1 MAPIDLEHVHFR
13 YPDGFEALRGV
24 DLHIGAGEKVALVG
38 PNGAGKST
46 LMLQL
51 NGTLRPAHGSVRVA
65 GLAVAKDTIRR
76 VRAEVGLVF
85 QDPDDQLFSPTVFD
99 DVAFGPLHM
108 GLPADE
114 VHRRV
119 ERALAAVGMAAFAH
133 RVPHRMSLGQR
144 KRVAL
149 ATVLSMDPSILVFD
163 EPSAGLDPRGRRE
176 LIRLLRSLDQ
186 TMLVST
192 HDMRLV
198 AEVFPRTV
206 VMDDGLVVADG
217 PTGDDPGRRGAPRGA
232 RARGP
237 VGRRPSRRSAD
248 PVDRRHLER
257 RQAVRPAE
265 QPRDERR
272 NPPAQEVEPAADADA
287 RDGEQ
292 RSAGRRPRRSA
303 ASPRPAGPR
312 RTRASRARGTCR
324 RAPGRNGAGTRA
336 RAPWGRD
343 GAPSGRAARRARAGT
358 GGCRTRPRRAG

>member
-1 MAPIDLEHVHFR
+1 MSTQLDQPHVHEHVHDELGAHAHPHAHDEPAGAGGSAADNARGTVSLRHVHYR

-24 DLHIGAGEKVALVG
+24 DLRIEAGEKVALVG

-51 NGTLRPAHGSVRVA
+51 NGTLRPESGEVRVA
-65 GLAVAKDTIRR
+65 GVLVEKASLKR

-108 GLPADE
+108 GLSGDE

-119 ERALAAVGMAAFAH
+119 EGALAAVGMAAFAH

-144 KRVAL
+144 KRVAV

-176 LIRLLRSLDQ
+176 LIGLLRSLDQ

-206 VMDDGLVVADG
+206 VVDDGLVVADG
-217 PTGDDPGRRGAPRGA
+217 PTDALLADTAMLEAHGLEAP
-232 RARGP
+232 
-237 VGRRPSRRSAD
+237 
-248 PVDRRHLER
+248 
-257 RQAVRPAE
+257 
-265 QPRDERR
+265 
-272 NPPAQEVEPAADADA
+272 
-287 RDGEQ
+287 
-292 RSAGRRPRRSA
+292 
-303 ASPRPAGPR
+303 
-312 RTRASRARGTCR
+312 
-324 RAPGRNGAGTRA
+324 
-336 RAPWGRD
+336 
-343 GAPSGRAARRARAGT
+343 
-358 GGCRTRPRRAG
+358 

>member
-1 MAPIDLEHVHFR
+1 VTTEPHVHEHAHEGAPPHVHPHAHEPTGAAFPPADGEPARGTVDLQHVHFS

-24 DLHIGAGEKVALVG
+24 DLHIDSGEKVALVG

-65 GLAVAKDTIRR
+65 GMGVGKETIRR

-119 ERALAAVGMAAFAH
+119 EGALAAVGMAAFAH

-176 LIRLLRSLDQ
+176 LIRLLRTLDQ

-198 AEVFPRTV
+198 AEVFPRVV

-217 PTGDDPGRRGAPRGA
+217 PTAGILADEALLEEHGLEAP
-232 RARGP
+232 
-237 VGRRPSRRSAD
+237 
-248 PVDRRHLER
+248 
-257 RQAVRPAE
+257 
-265 QPRDERR
+265 
-272 NPPAQEVEPAADADA
+272 
-287 RDGEQ
+287 
-292 RSAGRRPRRSA
+292 
-303 ASPRPAGPR
+303 
-312 RTRASRARGTCR
+312 
-324 RAPGRNGAGTRA
+324 
-336 RAPWGRD
+336 
-343 GAPSGRAARRARAGT
+343 
-358 GGCRTRPRRAG
+358 

>member
-1 MAPIDLEHVHFR
+1 VTPEAPDLQVHEHVHVHDDAGPHAHPHAHAPETPGSGEGAPGADARGTVELEHVHFR
-13 YPDGFEALRGV
+13 YPDGFEALSGV
-24 DLHIGAGEKVALVG
+24 DLRIAAGEKVALVG

-51 NGTLRPAHGSVRVA
+51 NGTLRPEHGSVRVA
-65 GLAVAKDTIRR
+65 GMAVGKDTIRR
-76 VRAEVGLVF
+76 VRSEVGLVF

-176 LIRLLRSLDQ
+176 LIRLLRSLGQ

-206 VMDDGLVVADG
+206 IVDGGTIVADG
-217 PTGDDPGRRGAPRGA
+217 PTDRIL
-232 RARGP
+232 
-237 VGRRPSRRSAD
+237 AD
-248 PVDRRHLER
+248 QALLE
-257 RQAVRPAE
+257 AHGL
-265 QPRDERR
+265 
-272 NPPAQEVEPAADADA
+272 EVP
-287 RDGEQ
+287 
-292 RSAGRRPRRSA
+292 
-303 ASPRPAGPR
+303 
-312 RTRASRARGTCR
+312 
-324 RAPGRNGAGTRA
+324 
-336 RAPWGRD
+336 
-343 GAPSGRAARRARAGT
+343 
-358 GGCRTRPRRAG
+358 

>member
-1 MAPIDLEHVHFR
+1 MTTTSRHQHEHATAPASPSPTPTAVAGDTARGTVELDHVHFR

-24 DLHIGAGEKVALVG
+24 DLRIGAGEKVALVG

-51 NGTLRPAHGSVRVA
+51 NGTLSPEHGTVRVA
-65 GLAVAKDTIRR
+65 GLAVGKDTIRR
-76 VRAEVGLVF
+76 VRSEVGLVF

-119 ERALAAVGMAAFAH
+119 ERALAAVGMSAFAH

-176 LIRLLRSLDQ
+176 LIGLLRGLEQ
-186 TMLVST
+186 TLLVST

-198 AEVFPRTV
+198 QDVFPRTV
-206 VMDDGLVVADG
+206 VVDEGVVVADG
-217 PTGDDPGRRGAPRGA
+217 PTGAILSDTPLLDAHGLEAP
-232 RARGP
+232 
-237 VGRRPSRRSAD
+237 
-248 PVDRRHLER
+248 
-257 RQAVRPAE
+257 
-265 QPRDERR
+265 
-272 NPPAQEVEPAADADA
+272 
-287 RDGEQ
+287 
-292 RSAGRRPRRSA
+292 
-303 ASPRPAGPR
+303 
-312 RTRASRARGTCR
+312 
-324 RAPGRNGAGTRA
+324 
-336 RAPWGRD
+336 
-343 GAPSGRAARRARAGT
+343 
-358 GGCRTRPRRAG
+358 

>member
-1 MAPIDLEHVHFR
+1 MTPDTPGLHVHEHVHAHEGTGQHAHPHAHPEDAGAAGDAGDVGAGGRGTIELEHVHFR
-13 YPDGFEALRGV
+13 YPDGFEALQGV
-24 DLHIGAGEKVALVG
+24 DLRVAAGEKVALVG

-51 NGTLRPAHGSVRVA
+51 NGTLRPAHGSVRVS
-65 GLAVAKDTIRR
+65 GMAVGKDTIRR
-76 VRAEVGLVF
+76 VRSEVGLVF

-108 GLPADE
+108 GLPAEE

-176 LIRLLRSLDQ
+176 LIGLLRSLTQ
-186 TMLVST
+186 TLLVST

-206 VMDDGLVVADG
+206 IVDDGAVVADG
-217 PTGDDPGRRGAPRGA
+217 PTDLILADTTLLEAHGLEAP
-232 RARGP
+232 
-237 VGRRPSRRSAD
+237 
-248 PVDRRHLER
+248 
-257 RQAVRPAE
+257 
-265 QPRDERR
+265 
-272 NPPAQEVEPAADADA
+272 
-287 RDGEQ
+287 
-292 RSAGRRPRRSA
+292 
-303 ASPRPAGPR
+303 
-312 RTRASRARGTCR
+312 
-324 RAPGRNGAGTRA
+324 
-336 RAPWGRD
+336 
-343 GAPSGRAARRARAGT
+343 
-358 GGCRTRPRRAG
+358 